1 MTSLIFPDYR
11 GSDQAQNH
19 VLPIPYIV
27 YRGEFFK
34 ADRDGIRSI
43 FFDNDT
49 FEVNAS
55 AGASFP
61 VDSKNNDAR
70 QGMPDLKPTVE
81 LGPALDVVLWQ
92 STTPRMKLMLRMPVR
107 ATFTVERSPE
117 YIGWVFSPK
126 LNLDIADFARARMD
140 VGNVCQSPI

>member
-1 MTSLIFPDYR
+1 M
-11 GSDQAQNH
+11 GGWCWSDVVDLPRLPRVRYQAQNH

-81 LGPALDVVLWQ
+81 LGPASDVVLWQ

-107 ATFTVERSPE
+107 GLSR
-117 YIGWVFSPK
+117 
-126 LNLDIADFARARMD
+126 
-140 VGNVCQSPI
+140 